1 MSGIQVT
8 NFGNTLGL
16 PAGYV
21 EAITAIVTDEIK
33 FCVQNTTTNGT
44 GGQVPVFQNPQL
56 VRATNVVI
64 DNSDNLSVGGTVTVG
79 NNVPANSYV
88 LPDAIGAPQQVL
100 QVPAVGNELEWVN
113 NASGNPFNQDLNT
126 FNDVS
131 FNSVTTANITGP
143 TKVSVAGVD
152 RLDITATE
160 TNLFSQNFGT
170 GPTGTSLRL
179 RNDNTFVLGTRF
191 SDNGTIECNPNSMAI
206 YGSEVKSAEIL
217 TNSSITKQL
226 FNGTARIDREIMTG
240 TGQEFRDGNGFN
252 RLNITNSDGVTINSA
267 FSLPTTTGSVGDVL
281 TRTGTSAT
289 TWTAPAASPTYLPT
303 LTVTALSQGPSA
315 LVQNY
320 TFPRYAPTTDS
331 LLATNPVAGYSITIP
346 TLSSIRFRVERT
358 TPFQAQVFFVPINP
372 GIYIPTDL
380 AEELMT
386 RIRAVLTAFNVVAD
400 IFIDFDETIQ
410 KFSIVV
416 IGNVV
421 NMNLFAWSEYIPGTN
436 NNDLFGLTTLS
447 ILLTAASTTPQFA
460 EDIPPTLNSSTD
472 LIWRNFTKNQIGS
485 DNGASVVECSE
496 LNGIISYGDYNLNT
510 GSLNNIGNINAL
522 DNCNI
527 TTNTT
532 QIVNGLGEL
541 NININSLPRIT
552 QDAIQTKIEC
562 GTSALNLAALSD
574 GLTPNTTTY
583 LSAAN
588 IGNTAN
594 ISAVVLPDSYNV
606 YQNNGAIQRL
616 IVDDT
621 KSALFSKNGISGP
634 AGSLLELNNDNT
646 FTLGCFAANNG
657 IIECRPNS
665 MAMYGNSSNSSF
677 IMTGS
682 NITTALSNGSGRI
695 DREILNTTSQSFRD
709 PTGTERLKI
718 DSDITVNNAYTL
730 PTTAGVD
737 GEVLTRTT
745 GIATIWNR
753 PQIYSIFS
761 QITDQTVVNTAAE
774 TTIIGGGTPS
784 STLTVPPNFFTPG
797 MTFRYTTGGLFRTS
811 ANNISARFRLRNSGV
826 LFDSGLLVFSNRVIP
841 ATPWNVEATFAYM
854 GGTVMVTNFNFQYN
868 AGNDARGFTSQQS
881 NNTFNATISNTLNF
895 TIQWS
900 VSSADNLITTN
911 FGVVQKIY

>member
-1 MSGIQVT
+1 MSTGLTKFGNVGRVSPDVQAYVNSQIAAAVQPLVT
-8 NFGNTLGL
+8 GVGPSITNGNTLFTDTSGKKVKCAPYTMPNTL
-16 PAGYV
+16 GVAGEV
-21 EAITAIVTDEIK
+21 LTVDAGGNIVY
-33 FCVQNTTTNGT
+33 GS
-44 GGQVPVFQNPQL
+44 
-56 VRATNVVI
+56 NV
-64 DNSDNLSVGGTVTVG
+64 G
-79 NNVPANSYV
+79 P
-88 LPDAIGAPQQVL
+88 
-100 QVPAVGNELEWVN
+100 
-113 NASGNPFNQDLNT
+113 NPFDQDLNT

-152 RLDITATE
+152 RLDVTATE
-160 TNLFSQNFGT
+160 TNLFSQNVGT
-170 GPTGTSLRL
+170 GPEGSFLRL
-179 RNDNTFVLGTRF
+179 RNNNTFALGTRF
-191 SDNGTIECNPNSMAI
+191 SNNGTIECNPNSMAI

-226 FNGTARIDREIMTG
+226 TNGTARIDREIMTG

-289 TWTAPAASPTYLPT
+289 TWTAPTASPTYLPT

-485 DNGASVVECSE
+485 ENGASVVECSE

-532 QIVNGLGEL
+532 QIVNGLGEIKLTADSVDRVIIDDTTTTL
-541 NININSLPRIT
+541 NSKNATTGPTGSYLNLNNDSSFSLGSYFANNGAIDCTTNSL
-552 QDAIQTKIEC
+552 
-562 GTSALNLAALSD
+562 ALVGPQA
-574 GLTPNTTTY
+574 T
-583 LSAAN
+583 
-588 IGNTAN
+588 
-594 ISAVVLPDSYNV
+594 SAVVLTDLN
-606 YQNNGAIQRL
+606 I
-616 IVDDT
+616 IT
-621 KSALFSKNGISGP
+621 
-634 AGSLLELNNDNT
+634 SL
-646 FTLGCFAANNG
+646 GVG
-657 IIECRPNS
+657 
-665 MAMYGNSSNSSF
+665 
-677 IMTGS
+677 
-682 NITTALSNGSGRI
+682 GRI
-695 DREILNTTSQSFRD
+695 DREILDTTSQSFRD

-718 DSDITVNNAYTL
+718 DSDITINNAYTL

-745 GIATIWNR
+745 GSATTWNR
-753 PQIYSIFS
+753 PQIYSIYS
-761 QITDQTVVNTAAE
+761 QIVDQTVVSTAAE
-774 TTIIGGGTPS
+774 TTIIGGGTPT
-784 STLTVPPNFFTPG
+784 STLTVPPNFFTAG

-811 ANNISARFRLRNSGV
+811 ANNITARFRLRNSGV
-826 LFDSGLLVFSNRVIP
+826 LFDSGLLVFSNRVILD
-841 ATPWNVEATFAYM
+841 TPWNVEATFAYM

-881 NNTFNATISNTLNF
+881 NNTFNATVSNTLNF
-895 TIQWS
+895 TIQWG
-900 VSSADNLITTN
+900 VSSGNNSITTN